1 MPFQNIYKNYITVE
15 EKEKRI
21 FHILSILEF
30 MEITLY
36 NQ

>member
-15 EKEKRI
+15 EKAKRI

-30 MEITLY
+30 MGITLD